1 MEALKL
7 DEFNASKIGS
17 NLIAVSN
24 FYDHRATEIQKK
36 TYPNSAGAAN
46 GYIISFLC
54 ENEDKNIFQRD
65 IEREFDLSRSTVST
79 ILKQL
84 ESEGLIER
92 KSVIIDAR
100 LKKVVPTPAAKMI
113 NEACSKEITH
123 FFYDLASNLS
133 DDEVN
138 TFIKVLNTMKKNS
151 ERIRND
157 LSRDIF

>member
-1 MEALKL
+1 M
-7 DEFNASKIGS
+7 DEFNVSKIGS

-24 FYDHRATEIQKK
+24 FYDHRSTEIQKRHIRICSVQQ
-36 TYPNSAGAAN
+36 TDIAN
-46 GYIISFLC
+46 GYIISYLC
-54 ENEDKNIFQRD
+54 ENKDKNIFQRD

-100 LKKVVPTPAAKMI
+100 LKKVVPTPAAEMI

-123 FFYDLASNLS
+123 FFYDLASNITDNEMS
-133 DDEVN
+133 
-138 TFIKVLNTMKKNS
+138 TFVKVLDTMKKNS

>member
-1 MEALKL
+1 M

-24 FYDHRATEIQKK
+24 FYDHRSTEIQKK
-36 TYPNSAGAAN
+36 AYPNMLGAAN
-46 GYIISFLC
+46 GYIISYLC
-54 ENEDKNIFQRD
+54 ENKDKNIFQRD

-84 ESEGLIER
+84 ESEGLI
-92 KSVIIDAR
+92 DAR
-100 LKKVVPTPAAKMI
+100 LKKVVPTPAAEMI

-123 FFYDLASNLS
+123 FFYDLASNLTDNEMS
-133 DDEVN
+133 
-138 TFIKVLNTMKKNS
+138 TFVKVLDTMKKNS

>member
-1 MEALKL
+1 M

-24 FYDHRATEIQKK
+24 FYDHRSTEIQKK
-36 TYPNSAGAAN
+36 AYPNMLGAAN
-46 GYIISFLC
+46 GYIISYLC
-54 ENEDKNIFQRD
+54 ENKDKNIFQRD

-100 LKKVVPTPAAKMI
+100 LK
-113 NEACSKEITH
+113 
-123 FFYDLASNLS
+123 
-133 DDEVN
+133 
-138 TFIKVLNTMKKNS
+138 
-151 ERIRND
+151 
-157 LSRDIF
+157 

>member
-1 MEALKL
+1 M

-24 FYDHRATEIQKK
+24 FYDHRSTEIQKK
-36 TYPNSAGAAN
+36 AYPNMLGAAN
-46 GYIISFLC
+46 GYIISYLC
-54 ENEDKNIFQRD
+54 ENKDKNIFQRD

-100 LKKVVPTPAAKMI
+100 LKKVVPTPAAEM
-113 NEACSKEITH
+113 ACSKEITH
-123 FFYDLASNLS
+123 FFYDLASNITDNEMS
-133 DDEVN
+133 
-138 TFIKVLNTMKKNS
+138 TFVKVLDTMKKNS

>member
-1 MEALKL
+1 M
-7 DEFNASKIGS
+7 IG
-17 NLIAVSN
+17 LL
-24 FYDHRATEIQKK
+24 F
-36 TYPNSAGAAN
+36 
-46 GYIISFLC
+46 IISYLC
-54 ENEDKNIFQRD
+54 ENKDKNIFQRD

-100 LKKVVPTPAAKMI
+100 LKKVVPTPAAEMI

-123 FFYDLASNLS
+123 FFYDLASNLTDNEMS
-133 DDEVN
+133 
-138 TFIKVLNTMKKNS
+138 TFVKVLDTMKKNS

>member
-1 MEALKL
+1 M

-24 FYDHRATEIQKK
+24 FYDHRSTEIQKK
-36 TYPNSAGAAN
+36 AYPNMLGAAN
-46 GYIISFLC
+46 GYIISYLC
-54 ENEDKNIFQRD
+54 ENKDKNIFQRD

-92 KSVIIDAR
+92 D
-100 LKKVVPTPAAKMI
+100 
-113 NEACSKEITH
+113 ACSKEITH
-123 FFYDLASNLS
+123 FFYDLASNLTDNEMS
-133 DDEVN
+133 
-138 TFIKVLNTMKKNS
+138 TFVKVLDTMKKNS

>member
-1 MEALKL
+1 M

-24 FYDHRATEIQKK
+24 FYDHRSTEIQKK
-36 TYPNSAGAAN
+36 AYPNMLGAAN
-46 GYIISFLC
+46 GYIISYLC
-54 ENEDKNIFQRD
+54 ENKDKNIFQRD
-65 IEREFDLSRSTVST
+65 I
-79 ILKQL
+79 KQL

-92 KSVIIDAR
+92 KCVIIDAS
-100 LKKVVPTPAAKMI
+100 LKKVAPTPAAEMI

-123 FFYDLASNLS
+123 FFYDLASNITDNEMS
-133 DDEVN
+133 
-138 TFIKVLNTMKKNS
+138 TFVKVLDTMKKNS

>member
-1 MEALKL
+1 MKTEKYKKLSRIRNGVETIPSILRRKSLKL

-24 FYDHRATEIQKK
+24 FYDHRSTEIQKK
-36 TYPNSAGAAN
+36 AYPNMLGAAN
-46 GYIISFLC
+46 GYIISYLC
-54 ENEDKNIFQRD
+54 ENKDKNIFQRD

-100 LKKVVPTPAAKMI
+100 LKKVVPTPAAEMI

-123 FFYDLASNLS
+123 FFY
-133 DDEVN
+133 
-138 TFIKVLNTMKKNS
+138 
-151 ERIRND
+151 RC
-157 LSRDIF
+157 

>member
-1 MEALKL
+1 MKREEMIGFIVRSL
-7 DEFNASKIGS
+7 DNMMMRNAVGDEKSEKKGMMPVMQGWIIGY
-17 NLIAVSN
+17 L
-24 FYDHRATEIQKK
+24 YDHKE
-36 TYPNSAGAAN
+36 
-46 GYIISFLC
+46 
-54 ENEDKNIFQRD
+54 EEIFQRD

-100 LKKVVPTPAAKMI
+100 LKKVVPTPAAEMI

-123 FFYDLASNLS
+123 FFYDLASNITDNEMS
-133 DDEVN
+133 
-138 TFIKVLNTMKKNS
+138 TFVKVLDTMKKNS

>member
-1 MEALKL
+1 M

-24 FYDHRATEIQKK
+24 FYDHRSTEIQKK
-36 TYPNSAGAAN
+36 AYPNMLGAAN
-46 GYIISFLC
+46 GYIISYLCLC
-54 ENEDKNIFQRD
+54 ENKDKNIFQRD

-100 LKKVVPTPAAKMI
+100 LKKVVPTPAAEMI

-123 FFYDLASNLS
+123 FFYDLASNITDNEMS
-133 DDEVN
+133 
-138 TFIKVLNTMKKNS
+138 TFVKVLDTMKKNS

>member
-1 MEALKL
+1 M

-24 FYDHRATEIQKK
+24 FYDHRSTEIQKK
-36 TYPNSAGAAN
+36 AYPNMLGATN
-46 GYIISFLC
+46 GYIISYLC
-54 ENEDKNIFQRD
+54 ENKDKNIFQRD

-100 LKKVVPTPAAKMI
+100 LKKAVPTPAAEMI

-123 FFYDLASNLS
+123 FFYDLASNITDNEMS
-133 DDEVN
+133 
-138 TFIKVLNTMKKNS
+138 TFVKVLDTMKKNS